1 MPGLSQA
8 GMEQGDNRASISLLF
23 YRPSKYSLLD
33 RLESPKKERWGLIW
47 DSRVY
52 KICFLKSQ
60 KKPPHYRIISLF
72 SRFLGVGNCVSLYAR
87 NCASILP
94 TPSCMALVKNT
105 QTTRKR
111 DPGVGLTTVWT
122 VSLSTQNGRNP
133 ASQGLGEVHRQRI
146 YDLLCNGFVALI
158 KN

>member
-60 KKPPHYRIISLF
+60 KNHPIIESSVC
-72 SRFLGVGNCVSLYAR
+72 SRDFLESGTVSLSTPETAPQ
-87 NCASILP
+87 LP

-105 QTTRKR
+105 QPTRKR